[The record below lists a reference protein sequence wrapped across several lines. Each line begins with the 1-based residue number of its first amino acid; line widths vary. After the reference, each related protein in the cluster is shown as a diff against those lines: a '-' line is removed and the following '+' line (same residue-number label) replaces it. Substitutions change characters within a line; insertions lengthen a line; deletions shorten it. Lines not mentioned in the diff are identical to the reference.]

1 MLRLMNSLPYIYLD
15 CFGVIS
21 TILKILDVEIA
32 AFFLN
37 IMEVSYYVVM
47 NMEKQN

>member
-21 TILKILDVEIA
+21 TILNISYVEIS

-37 IMEVSYYVVM
+37 IMEVSYYVVV